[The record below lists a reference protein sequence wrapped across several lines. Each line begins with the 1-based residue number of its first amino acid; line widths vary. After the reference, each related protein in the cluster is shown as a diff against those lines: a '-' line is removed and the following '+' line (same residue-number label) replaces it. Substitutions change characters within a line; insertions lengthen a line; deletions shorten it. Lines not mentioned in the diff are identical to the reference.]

1 MMQQA
6 NKPMMPQQAM
16 PMKGPAQMAPMPA
29 QPAQMGGPQMAK
41 PVAEM
46 QSSSMAQQ
54 QVQAMSPQL
63 PGGAQGVGKFQ
74 SNYSQGKMDSGRKFQ
89 AMQNLVG
96 GKYKF

>member
-1 MMQQA
+1 MMQPM
-6 NKPMMPQQAM
+6 NKPMMAKQAM
-16 PMKGPAQMAPMPA
+16 PMKAPAQMASMPA
-29 QPAQMGGPQMAK
+29 QPAQMAK

-46 QSSSMAQQ
+46 QSASMAQE
-54 QVQAMSPQL
+54 QVKAMGPQM
-63 PGGAQGVGKFQ
+63 PQGAQGFGKFQ